1 MVSWQSGDAVA
12 NGINIHYS
20 RSGRDDKP
28 ALMLLHGATDNGRC
42 WTPVA
47 EALAADFDVLLP
59 DARGHGRSAAPP
71 DGHTSAER
79 AADVAGLIAVLGLA
93 TPLAV
98 GGHSMGG
105 QTTFR
110 LAVERPDLVRCAILE
125 DPPFRPQQTTPDARF
140 SETRQRIRAEVAH
153 VQGLAGED
161 ALAYARQSHP
171 NWPAAELPAW
181 VESKQQ
187 VSQTFLGALGGAADE
202 PPWTELLPRISCPVL
217 LLTGDPERGAIIT
230 PEAAEQARQLNPR
243 VQVVH
248 LAGAGHNIRRERF
261 DGYLSAVRDFLAQH
275 AAAAPLQA
283 SR

>member
-1 MVSWQSGDAVA
+1 MVSWQTGDVVA
-12 NGINIHYS
+12 NGITTHYS
-20 RSGRDDKP
+20 RSGGTDKP
-28 ALMLLHGATDNGRC
+28 TLVLLHGATDNGRC
-42 WTPVA
+42 WTPAA
-47 EALAADFDVLLP
+47 EALADDFDVLLP
-59 DARGHGRSAAPP
+59 DARGHGRSSAPP
-71 DGHTSAER
+71 DGYSSAER
-79 AADVAGLIAVLGLA
+79 AADVAGLIAALGLA

-110 LAVERPDLVRCAILE
+110 LAVERPELVRCAILE
-125 DPPFRPQQTTPDARF
+125 DPPFRPPQTAPDPSF
-140 SETRQRIRAEVAH
+140 SEVRQRMQAQVAH
-153 VQGLAGED
+153 VKGLSGED

-171 NWPAAELPAW
+171 TWPAAALPAW
-181 VESKQQ
+181 VEAKQQ
-187 VSQTFLGALGGAADE
+187 VSQTFLGALGGGDE
-202 PPWTELLPRISCPVL
+202 PPWTELLPRINCPVL

-261 DGYLSAVRDFLAQH
+261 DGFLSAVRDFLAQH
-275 AAAAPLQA
+275 AGATPLQA